1 MIERKASYTRGA
13 LDEIAKNKSI
23 SDIEKINQIIDV
35 YISKLFTYR
44 KFHRCMHQELMLSK
58 RESIQQTIVNV
69 IYPNSVIIRDIIE
82 AGIKK
87 GSFRKVDAPLVIAT
101 LVGTI
106 NQVLLS
112 KKMCNKL
119 LNKDD
124 DYIPY
129 NDEKFIKRVSTHL
142 KELMHNYLLK

>member
-1 MIERKASYTRGA
+1 
-13 LDEIAKNKSI
+13 
-23 SDIEKINQIIDV
+23 V

-44 KFHRCMHQELMLSK
+44 KFHRCMHQEMMLSK

-69 IYPNSVIIRDIIE
+69 IYPNSLIIRGIIE

-87 GSFRKVDAPLVIAT
+87 GSFRKVDPPLVIAT

-119 LNKDD
+119 LGKND

-129 NDEKFIKRVSTHL
+129 NDKKFISRVSTHL
-142 KELMHNYLLK
+142 KALMHTYLVKIK